1 MYEELAADNV
11 VCSEGIAGV
20 LARERRDNKV
30 KDVPDKYL
38 RVVVSTMIKE
48 VGEGVS
54 DECVREYRGG
64 TFREDGRTIFVYLF
78 PTKINVDVL
87 ASTDRKLR
95 RMHRANQDLCQ
106 QLQDAR
112 GNGGSGGG
120 SATVTPRVHDE

>member
-1 MYEELAADNV
+1 MYEELAAGNV

-64 TFREDGRTIFVYLF
+64 TFREDGRTIFMYLF

-112 GNGGSGGG
+112 SNGGSGGG